1 MDIYAEQLVAKNS
14 GSDVTMKKAGIIIA
28 MVVLVVALIVFFSWL
43 FPINVAL
50 GVFVCY
56 GGFYIMSG
64 FGVEYEYLVT
74 NKDLDI
80 DKIMGKRKRK
90 RLVSV
95 DISTIE
101 RFGKFENVENVP
113 DGTTLVLAGSNAGEG
128 DYYADFKHSTLG
140 NVRLI
145 FTPNEKILNSI
156 NASLPR
162 LIKLQK

>member
-1 MDIYAEQLVAKNS
+1 MDIYAEQLVSKNT
-14 GSDVTMKKAGIIIA
+14 GSDVTLKKAGVIA
-28 MVVLVVALIVFFSWL
+28 VMVILVVGLVVFLSWL

-50 GVFVCY
+50 GILVCY

-64 FGVEYEYLVT
+64 LGVEYEYLVT

-90 RLVSV
+90 RLISI

-101 RFGKFENVENVP
+101 KFGKLENAEDVP
-113 DGTTLVLAGSNAGEG
+113 DGTTLVLAGSNAGED
-128 DYYADFKHSTLG
+128 DYFADFKHSSLG
-140 NVRLI
+140 NVRLV

-162 LIKLQK
+162 LIKMQK